1 MCKLNQV
8 IFFYF
13 GWLDR
18 RNSSVEVDVAQPK
31 PGNSRIDIMQG
42 SYDYGVI
49 NITRTLIIKNDKHG
63 YRLNL

>member
-1 MCKLNQV
+1 M
-8 IFFYF
+8 
-13 GWLDR
+13 
-18 RNSSVEVDVAQPK
+18 VEVDVAQPK